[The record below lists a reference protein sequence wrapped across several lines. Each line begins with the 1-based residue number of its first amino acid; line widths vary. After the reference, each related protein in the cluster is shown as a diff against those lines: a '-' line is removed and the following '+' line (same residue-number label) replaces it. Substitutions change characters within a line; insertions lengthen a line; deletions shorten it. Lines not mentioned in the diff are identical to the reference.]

1 MIDKDFLRQ
10 TALEMGIELSESQ
23 LERFAIYGQELVSYN
38 EKVNLTAITDPEGI
52 AIKHFVDS
60 IALNKLYEIPH
71 GASLAD
77 VGTGAGFPSLPLG
90 VVRPDLKITLIDS
103 LAKRITFLQ
112 LISKLLGQKNT
123 TIHARAEQA
132 GIDPKLREK
141 FDVVTARAVAELRVL
156 CEYCLPFVKVG
167 GVLLAL
173 KGPDCGEEIGNAANA
188 VSILGGGELQ
198 TKEYTLPDG
207 SGRTLVIIK
216 KLSPTPAKYP
226 RQRVKLNEKPL

>member
-10 TALEMGIELSESQ
+10 KALEMGIELSDSQ
-23 LERFAIYGQELVSYN
+23 LECFAVYGQELVSYN

-60 IALNKLYEIPH
+60 IALDKLYELPK

-90 VVRPDLKITLIDS
+90 IVRPDLKITLIDS
-103 LAKRITFLQ
+103 LAKRITFLA
-112 LISKLLGQKNT
+112 LISKLLGQKNIT
-123 TIHARAEQA
+123 VHARAEQA

-141 FDVVTARAVAELRVL
+141 FDLVTARAVAELRVL
-156 CEYCLPFVKVG
+156 CEYCLPLVKTG

-173 KGPDCGEEIGNAANA
+173 KGPDCGEEIAGAAA
-188 VSILGGGELQ
+188 AISILGGGELS

-207 SGRTLVIIK
+207 SRRTLVIIK
-216 KLSPTPAKYP
+216 KLNPTPAKYP
-226 RQRVKLNEKPL
+226 RQRVKLSEKPL